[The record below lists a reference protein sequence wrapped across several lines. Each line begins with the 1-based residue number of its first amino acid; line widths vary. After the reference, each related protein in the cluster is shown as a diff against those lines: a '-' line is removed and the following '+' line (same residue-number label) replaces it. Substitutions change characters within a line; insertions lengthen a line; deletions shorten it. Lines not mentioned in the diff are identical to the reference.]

1 MEIFQFEQFQM
12 IAQCGTMREAA
23 ERLFLSQPTLSH
35 NIKKLEAELGC
46 KLFISEHAQLCGAL
60 GAALFALEAA
70 QATRP

>member
-1 MEIFQFEQFQM
+1 MGCVGSLSKRVGGQEAYM
-12 IAQCGTMREAA
+12 MTGGVAQNAGVVAA
-23 ERLFLSQPTLSH
+23 IER
-35 NIKKLEAELGC
+35 KLGC

>member
-1 MEIFQFEQFQM
+1 MM
-12 IAQCGTMREAA
+12 TGGVAQNAGVVAA
-23 ERLFLSQPTLSH
+23 IER
-35 NIKKLEAELGC
+35 KLGC

>member
-1 MEIFQFEQFQM
+1 MKTFTEQ
-12 IAQCGTMREAA
+12 AQKLPVRCFDVVVAGGGTAGVVAA
-23 ERLFLSQPTLSH
+23 IER
-35 NIKKLEAELGC
+35 KLGC